1 VVSPDIL
8 TEGDAFTVTVT
19 VSRTGHLPAFTV
31 KTYWVVTV
39 GDADGLIMLGSFN
52 PVDGCHLYVVPLVA
66 VVVST
71 MLLPLQIAVSGMEA
85 MVATGSTST
94 KMLSLAVHCLS
105 VVTTTVYCV
114 LAVGEAKGLA
124 TVGSL
129 NPAAGSH
136 L

>member
-1 VVSPDIL
+1 
-8 TEGDAFTVTVT
+8 
-19 VSRTGHLPAFTV
+19 
-31 KTYWVVTV
+31 
-39 GDADGLIMLGSFN
+39 MLGSFN

-66 VVVST
+66 VVAST
-71 MLLPLQIAVSGMEA
+71 ILLPLQIAVSGMEA

-114 LAVGEAKGLA
+114 PEVGEATGFAMAGLF
-124 TVGSL
+124 
-129 NPAAGSH
+129 NPACGNQ